1 MSEWSVRRI
10 LDWMRKDLEAKGV
23 DSPRLDAEL
32 IVSAELDLGRMDL
45 YLDPD
50 RALSEAQ
57 LSGIRERFRRRRGRE
72 PMAYILGYRDF
83 YKSRFVVTPDVL
95 IPRGDSE
102 LLVDIG
108 LVCLEGFET
117 ATLVDLC
124 TGSGCVGISIA
135 KQRTTAGKKTELTL
149 TDISSAALE
158 VARSNAE
165 SLMVEATCVLGDL
178 FDALEPKARFDL
190 MTINPPYIA
199 ESELET
205 LMPEVARFEPHLAL
219 VSGADGRDAL
229 RRILTQAKDHLA
241 PGGSLLV
248 EVGMGQAPAFAK
260 ALSKAGYGT
269 TRVHRDLGG
278 IERMVE
284 ARVEAETDEN
294 ETHVDVEDFGAPS
307 DSDFVGEQRVEFD
320 EIELDEGDAVA
331 GAVDMDA
338 GDDPE
343 KSGE

>member
-1 MSEWSVRRI
+1 MSEWSVRKI

-32 IVSAELDLGRMDL
+32 IVSAAVGLGRMDL

-50 RALSEAQ
+50 RPLSEDE
-57 LSGIRERFRRRRGRE
+57 LTDIRERFRRRRARE

-83 YKSRFVVTPDVL
+83 YKSRFRVTPDVL

-102 LLVDIG
+102 LLVDVG
-108 LVCLEGFET
+108 LRCLAGADA
-117 ATLVDLC
+117 ATMVDLC

-135 KQRTTAGKKTELTL
+135 KERSEKRKQTSLTL
-149 TDISSAALE
+149 TDISPPALE
-158 VARSNAE
+158 VARENAE
-165 SLMVEATCVLGDL
+165 SLMVEAACVLGDL
-178 FDALEPKARFDL
+178 FEALEPEARFDL

-199 ESELET
+199 EPELET

-229 RRILTQAKDHLA
+229 RRILREAKGHLA
-241 PGGSLLV
+241 PGGTLLV
-248 EVGMGQAPAFAK
+248 EVGMGQAPAFAA
-260 ALSKAGYGT
+260 ALTKAGYAT
-269 TRVHRDLGG
+269 THIHRDLGG

-284 ARVEAETDEN
+284 ARVEAEAQEH
-294 ETHVDVEDFGAPS
+294 ETHVDVDDIGAPS
-307 DSDFVGEQRVEFD
+307 DADFAGEQHV
-320 EIELDEGDAVA
+320 ELDGPDFDVDDSTDADEA
-331 GAVDMDA
+331 
-338 GDDPE
+338 DDPE

>member
-10 LDWMRKDLEAKGV
+10 LDWMRKDLETKGV

-32 IVSAELDLGRMDL
+32 MVSAVLGLGRMDL
-45 YLDPD
+45 YLDPE
-50 RALSEAQ
+50 RPLSEDE
-57 LSGIRERFRRRRGRE
+57 LGGIRERFRRRRGRE

-83 YKSRFVVTPDVL
+83 YKSRFRVTPDVL

-108 LVCLEGFET
+108 LVCLGGMQE
-117 ATLVDLC
+117 ATMVDLC

-135 KQRTTAGKKTELTL
+135 KERSEKGTQTALTL
-149 TDISSAALE
+149 TDISPAALE
-158 VARSNAE
+158 VARLNAE

-178 FDALEPKARFDL
+178 FEALEPEVRFDL

-199 ESELET
+199 EPELET

-219 VSGADGRDAL
+219 VSGVDGRDAL
-229 RRILTQAKDHLA
+229 RRILSEAKAHLA
-241 PGGSLLV
+241 PRGSLLV
-248 EVGMGQAPAFAK
+248 EVGMGQAPAFAA
-260 ALSKAGYGT
+260 ALAKAGYAT
-269 TRVHRDLGG
+269 TRIHRDLGG

-284 ARVEAETDEN
+284 ARVEAETKEDE
-294 ETHVDVEDFGAPS
+294 TYVDVDDMGAPS
-307 DSDFVGEQRVEFD
+307 DADFAGEQRVEFD
-320 EIELDEGDAVA
+320 EPDVY
-331 GAVDMDA
+331 VDDSA
-338 GDDPE
+338 EVEAEDDPE

>member
-1 MSEWSVRRI
+1 MSEWSVRKI

-32 IVSAELDLGRMDL
+32 MVSAAVGLGRMDL
-45 YLDPD
+45 YLDPE
-50 RALSEAQ
+50 RPLSEDE
-57 LSGIRERFRRRRGRE
+57 LSDIRARFRRRRGRE

-83 YKSRFVVTPDVL
+83 YKSRFRVTPDVL

-102 LLVDIG
+102 LLVDVG
-108 LVCLEGFET
+108 LRCLAG
-117 ATLVDLC
+117 ADAAKVVDLC

-135 KQRTTAGKKTELTL
+135 KERLEKGKQTELTL
-149 TDISSAALE
+149 TDISPPALE
-158 VARSNAE
+158 VARENAK
-165 SLMVEATCVLGDL
+165 SLMVEVVCVLGDL
-178 FDALEPKARFDL
+178 FEALEEDARFDL

-199 ESELET
+199 EPELET

-229 RRILTQAKDHLA
+229 RRILREAKTYLA

-248 EVGMGQAPAFAK
+248 EVGMGQAPAFAS
-260 ALSKAGYGT
+260 ALTKAGYAT

-284 ARVEAETDEN
+284 ARVEAEAEEE
-294 ETHVDVEDFGAPS
+294 ETRVDVDEPGGPS
-307 DSDFVGEQRVEFD
+307 DADFAGEQRVE
-320 EIELDEGDAVA
+320 LDSPDFGGD
-331 GAVDMDA
+331 DL
-338 GDDPE
+338 GDGDNAADPE

>member
-1 MSEWSVRRI
+1 MSEWSVRKI

-32 IVSAELDLGRMDL
+32 MVSAAIGLGRMDL
-45 YLDPD
+45 YLDPERPLSD
-50 RALSEAQ
+50 DELSE
-57 LSGIRERFRRRRGRE
+57 IRESFRRRRGRE

-83 YKSRFVVTPDVL
+83 YKSRFRVTPDVL

-102 LLVDIG
+102 LLVDVG
-108 LVCLEGFET
+108 LRCLAGADT

-135 KQRTTAGKKTELTL
+135 KERTEKGKQTRLTL
-149 TDISSAALE
+149 TDISPAALE
-158 VARSNAE
+158 VARENAK
-165 SLMVEATCVLGDL
+165 SLMVEASCVLGDL
-178 FDALEPKARFDL
+178 FGALEEDARFDL

-199 ESELET
+199 EPELET

-219 VSGADGRDAL
+219 VSGNDGRDAL
-229 RRILTQAKDHLA
+229 RRILREAKTHLA

-248 EVGMGQAPAFAK
+248 EVGMGQAPAFAT
-260 ALSKAGYGT
+260 ALTKAGYAT
-269 TRVHRDLGG
+269 THIHRDLGG

-284 ARVEAETDEN
+284 ARVEAESEEA
-294 ETHVDVEDFGAPS
+294 ETHVDVDDVGAPS
-307 DSDFVGEQRVEFD
+307 DADFDGEQRVELDGTTFD
-320 EIELDEGDAVA
+320 VDDPRELEEA
-331 GAVDMDA
+331 G
-338 GDDPE
+338 DPE